1 MIRDDI
7 ARVAVKYLENE
18 DLQIFMSQI
27 DVILSNYTISK
38 SKNEI
43 TKYDGSQDDEIIKM
57 FFVSKK
63 ISGFSDR
70 SINFYGYTIRQFRR
84 MINKPLG
91 MITTSDIRLF
101 LGRKQIYDNCSPGYL
116 NDMRRILSSFFK
128 WLTAENYIAKNPMV
142 PIGNI
147 KEPKIIKKPFS
158 EIEIERLRE
167 NCSDS
172 REQAIIETLLSTGC
186 RAAELV
192 SIDIENIDFINKKI
206 IVLGKG
212 SKERVVYLNAKAVFE
227 LNKYIKDYQIES
239 GPVFISKRQRKRL
252 AAAGL
257 QGIIKKLGERAKVPG
272 CHAHRFRRTMATLAL
287 NRGMPIE
294 QVQQLLGHEDIST
307 TTLYAKSDKFS
318 LREAHRK
325 YVI

>member
-192 SIDIENIDFINKKI
+192 SIDIENIDFINKEI

>member
-1 MIRDDI
+1 MLRDDI
-7 ARVAVKYLENE
+7 ARIAVKYLENE

-27 DVILSNYTISK
+27 DVILSNYNISK

-63 ISGFSDR
+63 IAGFSDR
-70 SINFYGYTIRQFRR
+70 SINFYSGTIKQFRR
-84 MINKPLG
+84 MIVKPLG
-91 MITTSDIRLF
+91 MVTTSDIRLF

-128 WLTAENYIAKNPMV
+128 WLTAENYIVKNPMLAV
-142 PIGNI
+142 ENI
-147 KEPKIIKKPFS
+147 KEPKMIKKPFS

-167 NCSDS
+167 SCSDS

-192 SIDIENIDFINKKI
+192 GINIENIDFINKEI
-206 IVLGKG
+206 NVVGKG
-212 SKERVVYLNAKAVFE
+212 NKERIVYLNAKAVFE
-227 LNKYIKDYQIES
+227 LNKYIKEYQIEY
-239 GPVFISKRQRKRL
+239 GPVFISKVQRRRL
-252 AAAGL
+252 AITGL
-257 QGIIKKLGERAKVPG
+257 QGIIKKLGKRAKVAD
-272 CHAHRFRRTMATLAL
+272 CHVHRFRRTMATLAL

-318 LREAHRK
+318 LKEAHRK

>member
-7 ARVAVKYLENE
+7 ARIAVKYLENE

-27 DVILSNYTISK
+27 DVIISNYNISK

-70 SINFYGYTIRQFRR
+70 SINFYGNTIRQFRR

-192 SIDIENIDFINKKI
+192 SIDIENIDFINKEI

-252 AAAGL
+252 AATGL

>member
-1 MIRDDI
+1 MLRDDI
-7 ARVAVKYLENE
+7 ARVAVKYLESE

-27 DVILSNYTISK
+27 DVILNNYNVTK

-43 TKYDGSQDDEIIKM
+43 VKYDGSQDDEIIKM

-63 ISGFSDR
+63 IGGFSDR
-70 SINFYGYTIRQFRR
+70 SIKFYGYTIRQFRR

-91 MITTSDIRLF
+91 MVTTSDVRLF
-101 LGRKQIYDNCSPGYL
+101 LGRKQIYDNSSPGYL

-128 WLTAENYIAKNPMV
+128 WLTAEKYISSNPMV

-147 KEPKIIKKPFS
+147 KEPKMIKKPFS

-167 NCSDS
+167 NCLDS

-186 RAAELV
+186 RAAELI
-192 SIDIENIDFINKKI
+192 SIDVENIDFINKEI
-206 IVLGKG
+206 TVVGKG
-212 SKERVVYLNAKAVFE
+212 NKERVVYLNAKSVFE
-227 LNKYIKDYQIES
+227 LNKYIKEYQIEH
-239 GPVFISKRQRKRL
+239 GPLFISKQKRKRL
-252 AAAGL
+252 GSTGL
-257 QGIIKKLGERAKVPG
+257 QTIIKNLGKRAKVTG
-272 CHAHRFRRTMATLAL
+272 CHPHRFRRTMATLAL

-307 TTLYAKSDKFS
+307 TTLYARSDKFS

>member
-1 MIRDDI
+1 MLRDDI
-7 ARVAVKYLENE
+7 ARIAVKYLENE

-27 DVILSNYTISK
+27 DVILSNYNVTK

-43 TKYDGSQDDEIIKM
+43 VKYDGSQDDEIIKM

-192 SIDIENIDFINKKI
+192 SIDIENIDFINKEI

>member
-1 MIRDDI
+1 MLRDDI

-43 TKYDGSQDDEIIKM
+43 TKYDGYQDDEIIKM

-128 WLTAENYIAKNPMV
+128 WLTAENYITKNPMV

-192 SIDIENIDFINKKI
+192 SIDIENIDFINKEI

>member
-1 MIRDDI
+1 MLRDDI
-7 ARVAVKYLENE
+7 ARIAVKYLENE

-27 DVILSNYTISK
+27 DVILSNYNVTK

-43 TKYDGSQDDEIIKM
+43 VKYDGSQDDEIIKM

-192 SIDIENIDFINKKI
+192 SIDIENIDFINKEI

-252 AAAGL
+252 AATGL
-257 QGIIKKLGERAKVPG
+257 QGIIRANFEDNLF
-272 CHAHRFRRTMATLAL
+272 H
-287 NRGMPIE
+287 IE
-294 QVQQLLGHEDIST
+294 SCSYMNQEDLIIFSKIIT
-307 TTLYAKSDKFS
+307 IAAKHLSKIEF
-318 LREAHRK
+318 
-325 YVI
+325 I

>member
-7 ARVAVKYLENE
+7 ARIAVKYLENE

-70 SINFYGYTIRQFRR
+70 SINFYGNTIRQFRR

-142 PIGNI
+142 LIGNI

-186 RAAELV
+186 RAAELL
-192 SIDIENIDFINKKI
+192 SIDIENIDFINKEI

-294 QVQQLLGHEDIST
+294 QVQQLLGHEDIGT

-318 LREAHRK
+318 LRESHRK

>member
-1 MIRDDI
+1 
-7 ARVAVKYLENE
+7 
-18 DLQIFMSQI
+18 
-27 DVILSNYTISK
+27 
-38 SKNEI
+38 
-43 TKYDGSQDDEIIKM
+43 M

-91 MITTSDIRLF
+91 MITTSDVRLF

-192 SIDIENIDFINKKI
+192 SIDIENIDFINKEI

>member
-116 NDMRRILSSFFK
+116 NDMRRILNSFFK

-192 SIDIENIDFINKKI
+192 SIDIENIDFINKEI